1 MLQLILTVMAVSLTG
16 ALVAATLSY
25 MPGWLLDYNKAKE
38 ISPKGFCRLERS
50 TLDEIT
56 ARGGFPMASVA
67 QGETLD
73 GVSYPYSD
81 GGLAGYM
88 GARYRYL
95 PKGIEGAQ
103 WLYGR
108 TNVAGQ
114 PTAYI
119 CLDGRATGFSEGA
132 WRALVALRNQLPSGQ
147 MTIGAN
153 CGDVTDSGSPSGF
166 PVGAA
171 VTLFITPG
179 FQATPSC
186 S

>member
-16 ALVAATLSY
+16 ALIAATLSY
-25 MPGWLLDYNKAKE
+25 MPGWIYDYNIAKE
-38 ISPKGFCRLERS
+38 VAPKGFCRLERT
-50 TLDEIT
+50 TLDEIA
-56 ARGGFPMASVA
+56 ARGGFPMAPVA
-67 QGETLD
+67 QNEAFSGAP
-73 GVSYPYSD
+73 YPYAD

-95 PKGIEGAQ
+95 PKGVDGAQ

-108 TNVAGQ
+108 TSVAGV
-114 PTAYI
+114 PTAYV
-119 CLDGRATGFSEGA
+119 CLDARTAGLSEGS
-132 WRALVALRNQLPSGQ
+132 WRALAALRNQLPAGQ
-147 MTIGAN
+147 LTIGAN
-153 CGDVTDSGSPSGF
+153 CGDVADASTPAGF
-166 PVGAA
+166 PAAAA